1 MSSKSLQK
9 TLARLLLLVPYSS
22 GDEDYDSVKEPV
34 CLILEGHSNVLVEND
49 QTQTIINS
57 PEAKTILS
65 HFPEKSLSEVLREYV
80 NHLSNVL
87 DPEALHLLQVA
98 FLQLFIQGNFTGP
111 SLASSSAS
119 MFFATAEA
127 LIVHKESLKLIAIE
141 GQQPYDLMLDPLYLI
156 LSLLVAERLLNIA
169 LDYSLVGKNKN
180 ILVEE
185 ISEHISA
192 ADTTST
198 PTKAAV
204 TWWWV
209 RALQVHLVVVSE
221 PPSVLTS
228 VSSQLLTPALVNAL
242 ISSADNEPELQQNL
256 HLVYFL
262 EKARI
267 HIHGLTEHLATPFLA
282 EAKRISELQF
292 VLSGAK
298 AKRTKFQKFHTS
310 ALIILAK
317 SKESSIFKTQENSE
331 NPENF
336 DLNSDLLLERPQFE
350 SLDDLEISDERNPK
364 RIKFDAFSL
373 SSWDESKGEEPLLP
387 IAIRTEDIP
396 TALRE
401 LDPNNQPPLN
411 DLDNVQMLL
420 RLTTIKQTTPAS
432 DPLVEEELM
441 ALVSRVLYTASSKV
455 NWTIFSRALWERS
468 VLETGKAKTIERGIL
483 QMTSLVEEI
492 GIKIKSRII
501 PQAVEGQE
509 SYSPEASRLRFI
521 HQMTLFPQ
529 WSMDAKLADK
539 YMSLGVLRS
548 AIEIYERLNM
558 SCEAALCYAAVGQ
571 EKEAEDIILQRIA
584 THPEDARAISI
595 LGDIRQDPEMWLKS
609 WEIGRY
615 PKAKSAL
622 SRYYYN
628 PPKDSG
634 LERNIP
640 EAIKHM
646 HDCLRVNPLN
656 FENWFFYG
664 CLGLESAQFELSAEA
679 FTRCVGLDD
688 DNAHALSNLATSF
701 IQLKQMKQAYN
712 ALKKAVSISSDK
724 PSWKILE
731 NFLLVSV
738 RLNEWNDVL
747 MASRELID
755 VKVKANRSEGS
766 VDIPVIEQL
775 VEILVHSEYP
785 ASEGQR
791 LSHFQASCVDFVC
804 NMLPSVI
811 NSSGR
816 LWRIIS
822 RVELWRKK
830 PWAALECYEK
840 AYRALSQSTDLETDE
855 AVWNE
860 AVDACADL
868 VAAYES
874 LGELEG
880 KHGAGD
886 LVCKDWKYKARTS
899 VRSLMSKGKD
909 TWEESSGWERLQ
921 DLKEEIANM

>member
-1 MSSKSLQK
+1 MSLEK

-22 GDEDYDSVKEPV
+22 GDEDHASVKDAV
-34 CLILEGHSNVLVEND
+34 RLILEGRSRELVADQHIQSVLFG
-49 QTQTIINS
+49 T
-57 PEAKTILS
+57 PEIKAIASSGAL
-65 HFPEKSLSEVLREYV
+65 FVDVLRRYT
-80 NHLSNVL
+80 NHLVRVMQ
-87 DPEALHLLQVA
+87 PELFHMVQVA
-98 FLQLFIQGNFTGP
+98 LLQLFIQGNFTGP
-111 SLASSSAS
+111 SLQESTGSDLGGGIFGGTVGQEMIHS
-119 MFFATAEA
+119 
-127 LIVHKESLKLIAIE
+127 ESLKLLSIE
-141 GQQPYDLMLDPLYLI
+141 GQQPYDLMVDPLL
-156 LSLLVAERLLNIA
+156 LVVSLLMSESFLGLSPE
-169 LDYSLVGKNKN
+169 YSLVGKDMN
-180 ILVEE
+180 ILVEQT
-185 ISEHISA
+185 IARVSSL
-192 ADTTST
+192 DTSST
-198 PTKAAV
+198 ALRASV
-204 TWWWV
+204 TWFWV
-209 RALQVHLVVVSE
+209 RALQVHLVVVTE

-228 VSSQLLTPALVNAL
+228 VSSQLLTPALVNA
-242 ISSADNEPELQQNL
+242 IATNEPELQRNL
-256 HLVYFL
+256 QLIYFL

-267 HIHGLTEHLATPFLA
+267 HIHGLTEHLATSFLI
-282 EAKRISELQF
+282 EAKRISELQL

-317 SKESSIFKTQENSE
+317 SKESSLYQTGAGNGDE

-336 DLNSDLLLERPQFE
+336 ELNSDLLLERPQFE

-364 RIKFDAFSL
+364 RVKFSDV
-373 SSWDESKGEEPLLP
+373 SSFRTDEVEEPLLP
-387 IAIRTEDIP
+387 IAIKTDDIP
-396 TALRE
+396 SGLRQ
-401 LDPNNQPPLN
+401 LDPNDQPPLN
-411 DLDNVQMLL
+411 DLDNVQLLL

-432 DPLVEEELM
+432 DPLIAEELM
-441 ALVSRVLYTASSKV
+441 ALVSRVLSVSGSKV

-501 PQAVEGQE
+501 PQAVE
-509 SYSPEASRLRFI
+509 SPSSHSPEASRLRFI
-521 HQMTLFPQ
+521 HQLTLFPQ
-529 WSMDAKLADK
+529 WAMDAKLADK

-571 EKEAEDIILQRIA
+571 ESEAENVILKRIE
-584 THPEDARAISI
+584 THPQDARAISI
-595 LGDIRQDPEMWLKS
+595 LGDIRQDPAMWTKA

-628 PPKDSG
+628 PPKDSQ
-634 LERNIP
+634 LVKSIP
-640 EAIKHM
+640 DAIKHM
-646 HDCLRVNPLN
+646 NDCLKINPLN
-656 FENWFFYG
+656 YENWFFYG
-664 CLGLESAQFELSAEA
+664 CLGLESGQFELSAEA

-701 IQLKQMKQAYN
+701 IQLGQMKQAYN
-712 ALKKAVSISSDK
+712 ALKKAVSISQDK

-731 NFLLVSV
+731 NFLIVSV

-747 MASRELID
+747 MASRELIN
-755 VKVKANRSEGS
+755 VKVKANRSESS

-775 VEILVHSEYP
+775 VEILVTSEYP
-785 ASEGQR
+785 TGEEQQR
-791 LSHFQASCVDFVC
+791 LSHFQASCIDFVC
-804 NMLPSVI
+804 NMLPTVI

-816 LWRIIS
+816 LWRLIS

-840 AYRALSQSTDLETDE
+840 AYRALSQTTSLETE
-855 AVWNE
+855 ETTWNE
-860 AVDACADL
+860 AVEACGDL

-886 LVCKDWKYKARTS
+886 IVCKDWKYKARTS

-909 TWEESSGWERLQ
+909 TWEDSPGWERLQ
-921 DLKEEIANM
+921 ELKEEIANM